1 MNNKLIEKLD
11 MSFFSKHK
19 IIAEQLEDENIY
31 QDHELLK
38 KLNKEFSK
46 IDPIVN
52 KYSEYKNLI
61 SDIEESRSFLNRQR
75 I

>member
-11 MSFFSKHK
+11 ILLSKHK
-19 IIAEQLEDENIY
+19 TISGQLEDESVY

-38 KLNKEFSK
+38 KLNKEFAK

-52 KYSEYKNLI
+52 KYNEYKDLI
-61 SDIEESRSFLNRQR
+61 NNIEESTL
-75 I
+75 

>member
-11 MSFFSKHK
+11 NLFSKHK
-19 IIAEQLEDENIY
+19 TISEQLEDENIY

-38 KLNKEFSK
+38 KLNKEFAK

-52 KYSEYKNLI
+52 KYNEYKRN
-61 SDIEESRSFLNRQR
+61 QR
-75 I
+75 ICYNIITLQATQ

>member
-11 MSFFSKHK
+11 NLFSKHK
-19 IIAEQLEDENIY
+19 TISEQLEDENIY

-38 KLNKEFSK
+38 KLNKELAK

-52 KYSEYKNLI
+52 KYKEYKNLI
-61 SDIEESRSFLNRQR
+61 NNI
-75 I
+75 

>member
-1 MNNKLIEKLD
+1 MNNKLIEKLNEL
-11 MSFFSKHK
+11 FSKHK

-46 IDPIVN
+46 IDP
-52 KYSEYKNLI
+52 YSK
-61 SDIEESRSFLNRQR
+61 
-75 I
+75 